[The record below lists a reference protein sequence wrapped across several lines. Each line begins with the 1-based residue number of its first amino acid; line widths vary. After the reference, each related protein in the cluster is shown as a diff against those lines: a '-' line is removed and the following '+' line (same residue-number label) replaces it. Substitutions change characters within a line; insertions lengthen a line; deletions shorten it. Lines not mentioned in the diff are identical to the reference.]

1 MNELVVTIGGAIL
14 GGATPVLTLVWRLSG
29 KLSEQQTKLNQLEQ
43 QLNEYKAKLAKLD
56 SDLEDHIR
64 EQGTRWNELNR
75 TLGKI
80 EGLLIKTQ
88 NP

>member
-1 MNELVVTIGGAIL
+1 MATTIGGAVL
-14 GGATPVLTLVWRLSG
+14 GGVVPALTLVWRLSS

-43 QLNEYKAKLAKLD
+43 QLNEYKVKLAKLD
-56 SDLEDHIR
+56 SDLEEHIK

-80 EGLLIKTQ
+80 EGLLTKTQ
-88 NP
+88 SP